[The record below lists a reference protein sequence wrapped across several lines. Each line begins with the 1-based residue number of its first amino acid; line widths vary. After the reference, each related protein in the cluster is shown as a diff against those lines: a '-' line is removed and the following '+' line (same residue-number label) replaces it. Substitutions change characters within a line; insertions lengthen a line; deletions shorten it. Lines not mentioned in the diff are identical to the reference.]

1 MGCGPSSEAGAT
13 GASTNASASKSSSV
27 AGANAGKKFGDSYKL
42 GKEASVLVVCACVVV
57 ARYSAVCPNLGC
69 C

>member
-13 GASTNASASKSSSV
+13 GAANNAASGASKSSSV

-42 GKEASVLVVCACVVV
+42 GKEASYLHVAPVL
-57 ARYSAVCPNLGC
+57 RGLQGSNLDSC
-69 C
+69 